1 MLGEIVA
8 QAARRFGDTPAL
20 VAPDGTACSFAELD
34 HVADEVAAG
43 LAHLGV
49 RAKHVV
55 ALTLPSDATYAVAYV
70 ALSRLGAITVG
81 VNPRLAPAER
91 AAALAVIEP
100 RLVLTTAGLAEGLPD
115 DLDRIEVAPARA
127 GTPLLAELR
136 AHGSDYDHA
145 PPDLD
150 RPVAIVLTSGTTGLP
165 KGATFTG
172 RQLAA
177 VTRYDLGPDADTR
190 WGGGGPMLAGTQFA
204 HVGFMTK
211 FPWYVRTGA
220 TLHLQ
225 DRWRAAEVLDVV
237 EATGMTAI
245 GGVAPQ
251 IALMLR
257 DERFDERDLSSVKAL
272 IVGGGPSS
280 PALVEEARRRFHA
293 GYSIRYSSTESGGVG
308 TGTAFDAPDSE
319 ALHTVGRPRVGMGL
333 EIRDEDGQ
341 AVADGTVGQVCL
353 RSDAVMAGY
362 WGDPEATA
370 ESLRDGWLHTGDLGY
385 LDPAGCLVLAGRTKE
400 MFIRGGYN
408 VYPMEV
414 EAVLA
419 QHPGVDQLAV
429 VPRPDPVMGEVGVAV
444 VVAADPAN
452 PPTLEELRAFAA
464 VRLARYKLPE
474 EMSLV
479 ASLPLTA
486 MQKLD
491 RRRLA
496 ADLPPRPDP
505 GTGRPGG

>member
-1 MLGEIVA
+1 MLGEVVA
-8 QAARRFGDTPAL
+8 AAARRFGDTPAL
-20 VAPDGTACSFAELD
+20 VAPDGTTCTYAELD
-34 HVADEVAAG
+34 GVADEVAAG
-43 LAHLGV
+43 LERRGV
-49 RAKHVV
+49 RTGHVV
-55 ALTLPSDATYAVAYV
+55 ALALPSDAAYAVAYV

-91 AAALAVIEP
+91 AAALAVVGP
-100 RLVLTTAGLAEGLPD
+100 RLVLATPTLAEGLPD
-115 DLDRIEVAPARA
+115 DLTVIEVPPIRA
-127 GTPLLAELR
+127 DTDLLAALR
-136 AHGSDYDHA
+136 GHGSDYHRA

-172 RQLAA
+172 HQLVA
-177 VTRYDLGPDADTR
+177 VTRYDLGPDAEQR

-237 EATGMTAI
+237 EATRMAAI

-280 PALVEEARRRFHA
+280 PALVEEARRRFDA

-319 ALHTVGRPRVGMGL
+319 ALHTVGRPRPGMGL
-333 EIRDEDGQ
+333 EIRDEAGR
-341 AVADGTVGQVCL
+341 AVEDGTVGQVCL

-362 WGDPEATA
+362 WGDPVATA
-370 ESLRDGWLHTGDLGY
+370 DTLRDGWLHTGDLGY
-385 LDPAGCLVLAGRTKE
+385 LDAAGCLVLAGRTKE

-419 QHPGVDQLAV
+419 QHPAVDQLAV

-444 VVAADPAN
+444 VVATDPAN
-452 PPTLEELRAFAA
+452 PPSLEELRTFGAT
-464 VRLARYKLPE
+464 RLARYKLPE
-474 EMSLV
+474 ELSLV
-479 ASLPLTA
+479 PSLPLTA

-496 ADLPPRPDP
+496 AELPAPPS
-505 GTGRPGG
+505 GSGR